1 MNLLSFWRSVSESVP
16 VGDTS
21 SGFPEGEINGE
32 PSGSTGGG
40 ERGRGFSDS
49 FVSGGEAEEEE
60 GEEEEEEE

>member
-1 MNLLSFWRSVSESVP
+1 M
-16 VGDTS
+16 GDTS